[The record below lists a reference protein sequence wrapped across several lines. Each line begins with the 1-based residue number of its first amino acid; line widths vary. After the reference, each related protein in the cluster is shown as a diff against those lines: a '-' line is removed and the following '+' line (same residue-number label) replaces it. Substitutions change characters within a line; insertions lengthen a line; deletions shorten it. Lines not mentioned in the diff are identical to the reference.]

1 MMNSSL
7 TEDTKAVI
15 LLCSALGKDRSVK
28 PLTQTQYTSLVRWLI
43 NVKMR
48 PGDLLKEEENIAKA
62 SKGADIDQQ
71 RLEALLGRGGKLG
84 FAVEGWQRN
93 GIWVISRSDEYY
105 PVRLKE
111 HLKDKSPPL
120 LFGVGD
126 RSLLAGGGMGIVGS
140 RNVDEEGKEFTSHV
154 AELCAYN
161 QMPVVSGGARGV
173 DQVAM
178 ATVFEAGGVTI
189 GILAEKLLD
198 TSVEYSARHAIAE
211 GRLLL
216 VSPYHPDAHFTVGTA
231 MGRNKLIYAMSDFCL
246 VVSSEYKKGGTWAGA
261 EEELKR
267 ETPRPVFVRTGNKAP
282 QANSKLLD
290 LGAISWPESV
300 DRSNLK
306 QQLMELAPQPDKKE
320 IEAATT
326 EKRQAVKEPAQVP
339 AAKTEPKVPKDMTIY
354 QAVLP
359 IILNAL
365 DTMDEKEIAKKLEIG
380 KGQLDVWL
388 KKAEK
393 VVGKKKPAKQSKPKG
408 KLPLFDFPEEKEAAK
423 ESVQIPTKSELKAYQ
438 GMTIYQAVLPVILN
452 ALDTPMNG
460 KDLAEKLEVGKGQL
474 NTWLKK
480 AMEEKKVIKLKKTPV
495 RYQRA

>member
-28 PLTQTQYTSLVRWLI
+28 PLTQTQYSSLVRWLI
-43 NVKMR
+43 KVRMR
-48 PGDLLKEEENIAKA
+48 PGDLLKKKGSLAKA

-173 DQVAM
+173 DQTAM
-178 ATVFEAGGVTI
+178 ATVFEAGGVAI
-189 GILAEKLLD
+189 GILSEKLLK
-198 TSVEYSARHAIAE
+198 TSVERSARQAITE

-216 VSPYHPDAHFTVGTA
+216 ISPYHPDARFTVGTA

-267 ETPRPVFVRTGNKAP
+267 DTPRPVFVRTGNKAP

-300 DRSNLK
+300 DRSSLK
-306 QQLMELAPQPDKKE
+306 QQLME
-320 IEAATT
+320 
-326 EKRQAVKEPAQVP
+326 
-339 AAKTEPKVPKDMTIY
+339 MTS
-354 QAVLP
+354 P
-359 IILNAL
+359 S
-365 DTMDEKEIAKKLEIG
+365 DEKEREG
-380 KGQLDVWL
+380 N
-388 KKAEK
+388 
-393 VVGKKKPAKQSKPKG
+393 
-408 KLPLFDFPEEKEAAK
+408 LPLFDHQEYQNEAAN
-423 ESVQIPTKSELKAYQ
+423 EQMP
-438 GMTIYQAVLPVILN
+438 
-452 ALDTPMNG
+452 
-460 KDLAEKLEVGKGQL
+460 
-474 NTWLKK
+474 
-480 AMEEKKVIKLKKTPV
+480 
-495 RYQRA
+495 